1 MTSNQFTQSIRTSHG
16 IGKGFLVILAM
27 ILTSSLLGLQ
37 RMSLAEVSPNPTPQN
52 LQASAAQ
59 LELSL
64 LSPSPIQDLLEL
76 LERLKKLFEEALE
89 KAKEIEEQGGGGT
102 SALFL
107 GLFNDLDMAGTEVS
121 NLFNPLI
128 SPRLDPIDAGTAD
141 RLLPGLDLLD
151 FANLALLNAEQA
163 IVATNT
169 LSWPLRDEVIGSR
182 IKTIQAILP
191 LYHDAVD

>member
-1 MTSNQFTQSIRTSHG
+1 MTTIQFTQSIRSTRRN
-16 IGKGFLVILAM
+16 GKGFLVILAL
-27 ILTSSLLGLQ
+27 ILTGSLLGLQ
-37 RMSLAEVSPNPTPQN
+37 RMSFAELSPNNSQLN
-52 LQASAAQ
+52 LQDSSTQ
-59 LELSL
+59 LELSYL
-64 LSPSPIQDLLEL
+64 TPSTIQDLLDL
-76 LERLKKLFEEALE
+76 LERIRQILVEARE
-89 KAKEIEEQGGGGT
+89 KAKELEEQGGGGT
-102 SALFL
+102 SALVL

-128 SPRLDPIDAGTAD
+128 SPSLDPIDAGTAD